1 MTPVEQRRRPLPRFG
16 FRTALVAAFVG
27 ASLAACFSN
36 TSSTEG
42 PPPTFEGKA
51 PSGFVDMNE
60 VQVAYIGSAGGG
72 SGTLFFQGQ
81 SYPFSVGGLGVGG
94 IGVSTI
100 DAKGEVYNLARV
112 SDFPGAYGEGR
123 YGAVAGT
130 ASVGDLWLRN
140 PNGVV
145 MHLKAKREGLM
156 LSLGGDAVVV
166 TMK

>member
-1 MTPVEQRRRPLPRFG
+1 MTTIYGKRRNWLTMFVV
-16 FRTALVAAFVG
+16 AL
-27 ASLAACFSN
+27 LAAC
-36 TSSTEG
+36 SSDQSSDTG
-42 PPPTFEGKA
+42 VPPTFQGQP

-100 DAKGEVYNLARV
+100 DAKGEVYSLTSVAQ
-112 SDFPGAYGEGR
+112 FPGAYGQGR

-130 ASVGDLWLRN
+130 ASSGIS
-140 PNGVV
+140 G
-145 MHLKAKREGLM
+145 
-156 LSLGGDAVVV
+156 
-166 TMK
+166 